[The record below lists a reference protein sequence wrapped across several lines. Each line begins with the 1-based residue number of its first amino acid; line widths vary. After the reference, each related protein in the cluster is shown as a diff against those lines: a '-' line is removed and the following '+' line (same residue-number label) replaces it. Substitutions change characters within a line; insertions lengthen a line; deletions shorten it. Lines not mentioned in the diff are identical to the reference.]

1 MVMNSINT
9 NVGAM
14 VALSNLNTI
23 NKNLAQT
30 QNRVST
36 GLNVSSAKDD
46 ASIFAVAQ
54 GIRAD
59 IKSFDAV
66 GQALSSA
73 KGAATVAI
81 AGATESSNLMQDIKA
96 KLVQLS
102 DDTLTSEQ
110 RSIYTDDLKQMVDQV
125 KTFIDRSVY
134 NGQNIIGAVDT
145 NGTPTPF
152 DPTDDT
158 APISMNVVQSTD
170 GSTLTLRANNLTGG
184 SITTGWQGFAR
195 IVYATADD
203 TSSASGISYTAN
215 VPTARSAVTSSQA
228 RAALGNVDTTD
239 TSTAVFADAWDN
251 FNNTI
256 NTALSN
262 LGADSRNIDFQ
273 MSFNK
278 SLQDAATEGLGSLV
292 DADLAKESAK
302 LTAYQTK
309 QQLATQTLSIANQ
322 APSALLG
329 LFR

>member
-1 MVMNSINT
+1 MVLNSINT

-14 VALSNLNTI
+14 VALSNLNDI
-23 NKNLAQT
+23 NTDLSKT

-46 ASIFAVAQ
+46 ASIFSVAQ

-81 AGATESSNLMQDIKA
+81 SGATEVSNLMQDVKA

-102 DDTLTSEQ
+102 DDTLTTEQ
-110 RSIYTDDLKQMVDQV
+110 REIYSDDLRQMTDQM

-134 NGQNIIGAVDT
+134 NGQNIIGAVDN
-145 NGTPTPF
+145 NGTPTPQ

-158 APISMNVVQSTD
+158 APTDMNVVQAVD
-170 GSTLTLRANNLTGG
+170 GGALTLRANNLTGADAT
-184 SITTGWQGFAR
+184 SGWQGFAR
-195 IVYATADD
+195 IVYDTADD
-203 TSSASGISYTAN
+203 TSAASGIAYTAN
-215 VPTARSAVTSSQA
+215 VPTARTSISSSEA
-228 RAALGNVDTTD
+228 RAALGNDDGTA
-239 TSTAVFADAWDN
+239 SNAVFADAWDT
-251 FNNTI
+251 FNNEV
-256 NTALSN
+256 NRALSN

-302 LTAYQTK
+302 LTALQTK

-322 APSALLG
+322 APSNLQS